1 MSALAPRSLLQ
12 RRELACPSAPKKI
25 VELEPCGE
33 VTLCATCPSESTK
46 THHDLSYQ
54 QDAV

>member
-12 RRELACPSAPKKI
+12 RRELACRSAPKKI